1 MPSKRQFRIVVVEDN
16 QADFYLIQEA
26 LRSSELDCEITR
38 YDNGEHALDSV
49 CNYQSFQLPDLY
61 LLDLNLPRVEGI
73 EILKA
78 IRKSDGLKN
87 VPVAILT
94 SSQSPSDMQQA
105 AAAGAT
111 VYVRKQPLLDDFIE
125 TVGTAVKQLV
135 AKYECS

>member
-1 MPSKRQFRIVVVEDN
+1 MSVKRQFRIVVVEDN

-26 LRSSELDCEITR
+26 LRSSDLDCEITR
-38 YDNGEHALDSV
+38 YDNGEHALNSV
-49 CNYQSFQLPDLY
+49 CNYSHFLPPDLY

-78 IRKSDGLKN
+78 IRKSAELKD

-94 SSQSPSDMQQA
+94 SSQSPRDMQAA

-111 VYVRKQPLLDDFIE
+111 AYVRKQPLLEDFMQS
-125 TVGTAVKQLV
+125 VGSTVKQLV
-135 AKYECS
+135 QVDGNY